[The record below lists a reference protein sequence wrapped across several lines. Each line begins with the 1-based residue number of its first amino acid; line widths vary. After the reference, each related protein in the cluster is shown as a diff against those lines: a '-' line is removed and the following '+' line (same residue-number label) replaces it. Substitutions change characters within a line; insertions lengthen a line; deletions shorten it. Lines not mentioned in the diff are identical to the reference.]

1 MQFAN
6 TLGKPID
13 ITSDQLK
20 EYRAA
25 HHENEY
31 VLVDVRQPEEYEQGH
46 IPGARLFPLPE
57 LDNHSQE
64 LRAVAE
70 RTIVFYCRSG
80 ARSARAC
87 TWAVDTLELPK
98 VANLLG
104 GFLGFRGVALPDFP
118 RLRAFA
124 GVKGTTGLLGRA
136 FELEKATY
144 QLYRQISTQY
154 AGGPMVAAISGLADA
169 ELAHGKAIHAMLKAL
184 APSPVGEFQEMFS
197 QLPEPSLVESGES
210 FAAVAARARELGE
223 QGAAAILE
231 LAAEIEF
238 SAYDLYKNLA
248 EVTAEAEAK
257 QAFLNLAQEEKEHA
271 ALVLR
276 ALGKSGTGH

>member
-1 MQFAN
+1 MHFAN
-6 TLGKPID
+6 ALGKPID
-13 ITSDQLK
+13 ITSDQLE

-25 HHENEY
+25 HHDNEY
-31 VLVDVRQPEEYEQGH
+31 LLVDVRQPDEYEQGH
-46 IPGARLFPLPE
+46 IPGALLIPLPE
-57 LDNHSQE
+57 LDSRSQE
-64 LRAVAE
+64 LMAVAE
-70 RTIVFYCRSG
+70 RSIVFYCRSG
-80 ARSARAC
+80 ARSARAS
-87 TWAVDTLELPK
+87 TWAVDKLELPK

-104 GFLGFRGVALPDFP
+104 GFLGFRGVSLPDFP

-124 GVKGTTGLLGRA
+124 GVHGTVGLLGRA

-154 AGGPMVAAISGLADA
+154 AGGPVAAAVSDLADA
-169 ELAHGKAIHAMLKAL
+169 ELAHGKAVHAMIKAL
-184 APSPVGEFQEMFS
+184 ASGPVGTFQEMFDQS
-197 QLPEPSLVESGES
+197 PDPSLVESGES

-248 EVTAEAEAK
+248 EVTEDAQAK
-257 QAFLNLAQEEKEHA
+257 QVFLNLAQQEKEHA
-271 ALVLR
+271 DLVLR